1 VRCPFP
7 SKEKGTSQGVNFVSV
22 RTIKG
27 RSSLNPANIG
37 KGWFQ
42 PARCTRG
49 SGNRFG
55 ILNPREIGS
64 VIGADRRR
72 RGPLV
77 CCRKACHTA
86 KRRVGYSTR
95 RLCWATSAQG
105 WCHLQEALYLP
116 TFCHLLIVNK
126 LLSISLS
133 LSLREVFL
141 SLSERERERERK
153 REREREREVY

>member
-1 VRCPFP
+1 MSF
-7 SKEKGTSQGVNFVSV
+7 SLQGE
-22 RTIKG
+22 RDIA
-27 RSSLNPANIG
+27 RRLNPANIG
-37 KGWFQ
+37 KGWFR

-49 SGNRFG
+49 SGDRFG
-55 ILNPREIGS
+55 IPNPRESGS

-86 KRRVGYSTR
+86 KRRLGYSTR

-105 WCHLQEALYLP
+105 RCHLQEALYLP
-116 TFCHLLIVNK
+116 TFSHLLIVNK
-126 LLSISLS
+126 LLSLSLSLSIYLSLS
-133 LSLREVFL
+133 LSLRGL
-141 SLSERERERERK
+141 SLSERERERERESE